1 MNKGNGGPHPSAPS
15 GAREAVTLLASIVA
29 PVTVIGA
36 LLFYFGWSRSN
47 AQASYFGIDSDVLG
61 RSNQQYALRSIG
73 SIFWPLVFILAGIL
87 VAMLTHALA
96 RSWAANERES
106 RLTPTGAII
115 GAVGV
120 ALLVFGATAVR
131 WRPLVGTGLVLT
143 PTLFAAGAALT
154 AYGAFLVANRGADGL
169 PPIPRSALA
178 VVLGVIVVFV
188 FWAVGDYA
196 AQHGRDLAKQMASNL
211 WDRPSV
217 TIYSPQRL
225 YLEGRGIRERQLGG
239 ANSAYHYR
247 YSGLK
252 LLARAGDHYFLLP
265 RCWTHER
272 GVTIVL
278 PASDTLRFDLA
289 PGRWDR
295 VDCAAA
301 Q

>member
-1 MNKGNGGPHPSAPS
+1 MNKASGGPHPSAHS
-15 GAREAVTLLASIVA
+15 GAREAIALLASIVA

-73 SIFWPLVFILAGIL
+73 SIFWPLVFILVGIL
-87 VAMLTHALA
+87 IGMFTHDRA
-96 RSWAANERES
+96 RNWAADERES
-106 RLTPTGAII
+106 RLTPTGATI
-115 GAVGV
+115 GAAGV
-120 ALLVFGATAVR
+120 ALLILAGTAVR

-143 PTLFAAGAALT
+143 PTLFALGVALT
-154 AYGAFLVANRGADGL
+154 AYGAFLVANRRADGL
-169 PPIPRSALA
+169 PPLPRSALA
-178 VVLGVIVVFV
+178 LVLGVIAVFV

-196 AQHGRDLAKQMASNL
+196 AEHGRDLAKQMASNL
-211 WDRPSV
+211 WQRPSV

-225 YLEGRGIRERQLGG
+225 YLEGQGITERHLGG
-239 ANSAYHYR
+239 TDSAYRYR
-247 YSGLK
+247 YLGLK

-265 RCWTHER
+265 RCWTHEG

-278 PASDTLRFDLA
+278 PASDALRFDLA
-289 PGRWDR
+289 PGRQDL